1 MFCLALTPAWCFG
14 ASAPACRHPSP
25 PRGSQPRSSPYPRTG
40 VLGPRCPR
48 ASAYPQPWGYAG
60 PPPYPRTGV
69 LGPRCPRCPR
79 ASAPPPPPVP
89 SALRGRSSPTLPP
102 DWCFGAPLPP
112 CQRTP
117 TPARTLSPEG
127 PKQPHLT
134 PGLVFW
140 GPVTPPALAKRHPHP
155 PTAPGCMGARVA
167 VWPFRARLSALMVA
181 CRVAR
186 PCIAGRCWG
195 VRL

>member
-1 MFCLALTPAWCFG
+1 MCSDFQWGWVFCLALTPAWCFG

-102 DWCFGAPLPP
+102 DWCFGALLP
-112 CQRTP
+112 
-117 TPARTLSPEG
+117 
-127 PKQPHLT
+127 
-134 PGLVFW
+134 
-140 GPVTPPALAKRHPHP
+140 PPALAKRHPHP